1 MLGLA
6 IPISLGRKPVCK
18 QGDRKA
24 LPCNYTGKPL
34 CLLGENRAALSHLH
48 TNSAEGGG
56 GEDKPKG
63 QKEKQIRKYGDS
75 GGGTYVQLEKGLS
88 SCVSLLDPE
97 PVYKPRMQTSRCHCG
112 EHCSLTLTSLPTL
125 PSVLSAQPAEGK
137 EEVTV
142 RLRGSLCSAP
152 HLPHGLTWD
161 KTLPSPPPRFY
172 SKGSQFLM

>member
-56 GEDKPKG
+56 VKTS
-63 QKEKQIRKYGDS
+63 QRARRKNK
-75 GGGTYVQLEKGLS
+75 YVNMGI
-88 SCVSLLDPE
+88 V
-97 PVYKPRMQTSRCHCG
+97 VG
-112 EHCSLTLTSLPTL
+112 EHMCN
-125 PSVLSAQPAEGK
+125 
-137 EEVTV
+137 
-142 RLRGSLCSAP
+142 
-152 HLPHGLTWD
+152 
-161 KTLPSPPPRFY
+161 
-172 SKGSQFLM
+172 